1 MQVKKVVFRL
11 LIGRPIVADLRKNPE
26 LQEKYGAD
34 ALVLCMWIDQN
45 GFIQAESVA
54 GMSLRAQPEIIDWNQ
69 FEVPFERIENCEA
82 LLRVRPDKAMQRK
95 VWEIRSQI
103 LEDRQITKHLN
114 AIRKTEY
121 LDDFRV
127 PGRPD
132 LVVAH
137 AESEYGC
144 MTLVQTEKF
153 DGTQL
158 LGTVKRAD
166 ENGLLHN
173 GDQVMLYDIES
184 ARAFERVLVATKSI
198 YK

>member
-34 ALVLCMWIDQN
+34 ALVLCMWIDKD
-45 GFIQAESVA
+45 GFIRAESVA
-54 GMSLRAQPEIIDWNQ
+54 GMSLRKNAEIIHWNQ
-69 FEVPFERIENCEA
+69 TEVPFLRIENCEA
-82 LLRVRPDKAMQRK
+82 LLRVRPDKEVQRK
-95 VWEIRSQI
+95 VWEIRKKI
-103 LEDRQITKHLN
+103 LEAHSASPQIT

-121 LDDFRV
+121 LDAFRV

-132 LVVAH
+132 LVMAH
-137 AESEYGC
+137 AESERGC
-144 MTLVQTEKF
+144 TALVQTQRF

-158 LGTVKRAD
+158 LGTVIRAD
-166 ENGLLHN
+166 ANRLLHN
-173 GDQVMLYDIES
+173 GDLVMLYDIES
-184 ARAFERVLVATKSI
+184 ARTFERVLVATKSI